1 MDADLSHRPEDL
13 PAVIGGSAAYDLTI
27 GSRYVPG
34 GEVSNWSRLRVALSK
49 GGNAYAR
56 AMLRLPVKDAT
67 SGFRAYRRE
76 VLSALVAP
84 GFHSQGYGFQI
95 ELVYRAARM
104 GYTLGEVP
112 ITFREREHGHSKIS
126 RAIVVEALYDVARWG
141 IRDRLSRLR

>member
-1 MDADLSHRPEDL
+1 M
-13 PAVIGGSAAYDLTI
+13 
-27 GSRYVPG
+27 
-34 GEVSNWSRLRVALSK
+34 ALSK

-76 VLSALVAP
+76 VLAALVAP
-84 GFHSQGYGFQI
+84 GFHSQGYGLQI
-95 ELVYRAARM
+95 ELVYRATRM

-112 ITFREREHGHSKIS
+112 ITFLEREHGHSKIS

-141 IRDRLSRLR
+141 IRDRMLGSRRRT